1 MLIQYVNN
9 LKDIEYKQSDIIF
22 CYLKDI
28 KEQAE
33 TIFDSNLIS
42 YLTNLSAN
50 LNCLIFSYFT
60 LCYNSTEPNKN
71 LNEMNTKTFYENNT
85 IHILQPTLNPKQNTQ
100 ENQSQTDETM
110 APLIKKKQKVQQ
122 TIQSATN
129 GAVAI
134 ISNGTLIDIYEE
146 GDIEIKFN
154 LSTYQTRLGKVA
166 ILINNDIY
174 SPNIFYALKSLPID
188 LAITFTNTPL
198 SPDIFAQSPPI
209 PLTSTTPKSIT

>member
-22 CYLKDI
+22 CYLKDT

-33 TIFDSNLIS
+33 TIFDSNLVS
-42 YLTNLSAN
+42 YLTSLSTN

-60 LCYNSTEPNKN
+60 LCYNNKEPNKN
-71 LNEMNTKTFYENNT
+71 LNEMNAKTSYENNT
-85 IHILQPTLNPKQNTQ
+85 IRILQPTLNAKQNTQ
-100 ENQSQTDETM
+100 ERQSQIAETTIQ
-110 APLIKKKQKVQQ
+110 LIMKQKAKQA
-122 TIQSATN
+122 IQSATN

-146 GDIEIKFN
+146 GDIETKFN

-174 SPNIFYALKSLPID
+174 SPNIFYALKSLPVD

-198 SPDIFAQSPPI
+198 SPDIFAQSQSL
-209 PLTSTTPKSIT
+209 PLISITPKSIT

>member
-33 TIFDSNLIS
+33 TIFDSNLVS

-60 LCYNSTEPNKN
+60 LCYNNTEQNKN
-71 LNEMNTKTFYENNT
+71 LNEMSSKTFYENNT
-85 IHILQPTLNPKQNTQ
+85 IHILQPTLNPKQNAQ
-100 ENQSQTDETM
+100 ESQSQTDETILQ
-110 APLIKKKQKVQQ
+110 LIKKQKAQQ

-146 GDIEIKFN
+146 GDIETKFN

-166 ILINNDIY
+166 ILINNDIF

-188 LAITFTNTPL
+188 LAITFTNAPL
-198 SPDIFAQSPPI
+198 IPDIFAQSQSL
-209 PLTSTTPKSIT
+209 PLISINPKSIT

>member
-9 LKDIEYKQSDIIF
+9 LKDIEYMQSDIIF

-33 TIFDSNLIS
+33 TIFDSNLVS

-60 LCYNSTEPNKN
+60 LCYNNIEPNKN
-71 LNEMNTKTFYENNT
+71 LNEMNVKTYYENNT

-100 ENQSQTDETM
+100 ESQSQTDETM
-110 APLIKKKQKVQQ
+110 VPLIKKQKVQQ
-122 TIQSATN
+122 TIQSTTN

-146 GDIEIKFN
+146 GDIETKFN

-198 SPDIFAQSPPI
+198 TPDIFTQSQSL
-209 PLTSTTPKSIT
+209 PLISITPKSIT

>member
-22 CYLKDI
+22 CYLKDT

-42 YLTNLSAN
+42 YLTSLSTN

-60 LCYNSTEPNKN
+60 LCYNNTEPNKN
-71 LNEMNTKTFYENNT
+71 LNEMNTKTFYENNA

-100 ENQSQTDETM
+100 ESQSQTDETM
-110 APLIKKKQKVQQ
+110 VPLIKKQKVQQ
-122 TIQSATN
+122 TIQSTTN

-134 ISNGTLIDIYEE
+134 ISNGTLTDIYEE
-146 GDIEIKFN
+146 GDIEKKFN

-174 SPNIFYALKSLPID
+174 SPNIFYALKSLTID
-188 LAITFTNTPL
+188 LAITFTNAPL
-198 SPDIFAQSPPI
+198 TPDIFAQSQSL
-209 PLTSTTPKSIT
+209 PLISITPKSIT